1 MIHPRRSLLFM
12 PGSNVRALEKGRS
25 LAADGLIFDLED
37 SVGPDDK
44 AAAREQIKA
53 AIASGGYGRR
63 ELAVRINSINTEW
76 FAEDISAMAQAGM
89 DIIVA
94 PKIDTAEQARHVIS
108 ELDKAG
114 GPADL
119 PIWAMIET
127 PLGVLNVASIAASH
141 PRIKA
146 LIVGLEDLGK
156 ETRIRHRPDRLGF
169 LPVLT
174 QCVIAARANGLD
186 ILDSVYPDFRD
197 ELGFVALCEQGR
209 DLGFDGKTL
218 IHPSQIDTANKI
230 FSPDEKTVSQAQE
243 ILAAWDAA
251 RAEGK
256 GITVLNGRMVEHLHV
271 AEAHR
276 ILELHQAIQDLEST
290 L

>member
-12 PGSNVRALEKGRS
+12 PGANVRTLEKGRN
-25 LAADGLIFDLED
+25 LTADGLIFDLED

-44 AAAREQIKA
+44 PIARARIKD
-53 AIASGGYGRR
+53 AIAAGGYGRR
-63 ELAVRINSINTEW
+63 ELAVRINSINTPW
-76 FAEDISAMAQAGM
+76 FAEDIQAMAQAGM
-89 DIIVA
+89 HAIVA
-94 PKIDTAEQARHVIS
+94 PKVDTAEQAQQIVAA
-108 ELDKAG
+108 LDAAG

-119 PIWAMIET
+119 PVWAMIET

-174 QCVIAARANGLD
+174 QCMIAARANGLD
-186 ILDSVYPDFRD
+186 ILDSVYPDFHD
-197 ELGFVALCEQGR
+197 QQGFAAVCEQGR

-218 IHPSQIDTANKI
+218 IHPSQIETANRV
-230 FSPDEKTVSQAQE
+230 FSPDAKIVADARE

-256 GITVLNGRMVEHLHV
+256 GITVLHGRMVEHLHV
-271 AEAHR
+271 AEAR
-276 ILELHQAIQDLEST
+276 RVLELHDAIQGLGSAE
-290 L
+290 